1 LVVCHRRLA
10 GAEEAEEAEKFLLR
24 QERQRDEEDLG
35 LQLLAAMSIF
45 SRLHS
50 LFILLFLRF
59 LREFIEFLV
68 EFLVQPL
75 ICSCCNRGVEESWW
89 KSGVLDCGGGMFWW
103 SGWWVEEVSGCG

>member
-1 LVVCHRRLA
+1 LS
-10 GAEEAEEAEKFLLR
+10 R

-59 LREFIEFLV
+59 LREFI
-68 EFLVQPL
+68 
-75 ICSCCNRGVEESWW
+75 
-89 KSGVLDCGGGMFWW
+89 
-103 SGWWVEEVSGCG
+103 